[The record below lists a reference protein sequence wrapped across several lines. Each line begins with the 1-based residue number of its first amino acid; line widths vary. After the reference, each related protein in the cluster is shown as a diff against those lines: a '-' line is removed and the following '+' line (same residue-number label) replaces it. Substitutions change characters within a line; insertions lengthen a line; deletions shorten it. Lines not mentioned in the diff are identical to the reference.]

1 MRVNRGR
8 PTRAAVYERLRVQ
21 IGELRERLGGLP
33 SPGEAEDIW
42 HGIWLQEAHHST
54 AIEGNTLVLKQVE
67 QLLEQGR
74 AVGNR
79 ELREYMEVRGYADAA
94 NWVYSQALNPGTW
107 SSGELLSLTELR
119 HIHRLALTPV
129 WDVAPHPSA
138 DRSEHPG
145 SFRKHDI
152 RPFPG
157 GMHPPP
163 WPEVSA
169 MVMDWIGELQALGL
183 EREGIEPEALARV
196 HARFEQI
203 HPFLDGNGRTG
214 RLVLN
219 LLLVRLGYPPAIV
232 FKGDRRRYLA
242 ALGNA
247 DRGDYGPLA
256 ELLARAILDNLH
268 KFVVPAVAGPS
279 RLVPLPALASERI
292 SANALR
298 VAATRGRLNASKAPD
313 GTWRSTRA
321 WVDEYLAERYARARP
336 ASASRERGVSFK
348 AALNSAVRAG
358 LAAAA
363 PPTRSF
369 RVQAQPLGIRPDIDI
384 DKAPEPRI

>member
-1 MRVNRGR
+1 MGLPERLPDSSSVRNKLILDLGLICSVQLLLPQSHTWENVRYNWIVPQPHKTPGGTRGR

-21 IGELRERLGGLP
+21 ISELQDRLGGLP
-33 SPGEAEDIW
+33 SPGEADGIW
-42 HGIWLQEAHHST
+42 RGIWLEEAHHST

-67 QLLEQGR
+67 QLLEEGR
-74 AVGNR
+74 AVGNK

-94 NWVYSQALNPGTW
+94 NWVYGQALDPGAW

-119 HIHRLALTPV
+119 HIHRLALTPA

-138 DRSEHPG
+138 GHSERPG
-145 SFRKHDI
+145 AFRRHDI

-157 GMHPPP
+157 GMRPPP

-169 MVMDWIGELQALGL
+169 MVTDWISEVQALGR
-183 EREGIEPEALARV
+183 EGEGIEPEALAKV

-219 LLLVRLGYPPAIV
+219 LLLVRLGYPPAII

-242 ALGNA
+242 ALQSA
-247 DRGDYGPLA
+247 DQGDHGPLG

-268 KFVVPAVAGPS
+268 KFVVPAIAGPS
-279 RLVPLPALASERI
+279 RLVPLPALASKRI

-298 VAATRGRLNASKAPD
+298 VAATRGRLKASKAAD

-321 WVDEYLAERYARARP
+321 WVDEYLAGRYEREP
-336 ASASRERGVSFK
+336 K
-348 AALNSAVRAG
+348 AGS
-358 LAAAA
+358 
-363 PPTRSF
+363 
-369 RVQAQPLGIRPDIDI
+369 
-384 DKAPEPRI
+384 

>member
-1 MRVNRGR
+1 MPHPNKFTKGSRGR
-8 PTRAAVYERLRVQ
+8 PARTAVYERLRVQ
-21 IGELRERLGGLP
+21 ISELHDRIGGLP
-33 SPGEAEDIW
+33 SPRDADGIW
-42 HGIWLQEAHHST
+42 RGIWLEEAHHST

-67 QLLEQGR
+67 QLLEEGR
-74 AVGNR
+74 AVGNK

-94 NWVYSQALNPGTW
+94 NWVYGQALDPGAW

-119 HIHRLALTPV
+119 HIHRLALTPA

-138 DRSEHPG
+138 GHRESPG
-145 SFRKHDI
+145 SFREHDI

-157 GMHPPP
+157 GMRPPP

-169 MVMDWIGELQALGL
+169 MVTDWIREVQALG
-183 EREGIEPEALARV
+183 RVGDGIEPEALAKV

-219 LLLVRLGYPPAIV
+219 LLLVRLGYPPAII

-242 ALGNA
+242 ALQSA
-247 DRGDYGPLA
+247 DRGDHGPLG

-268 KFVVPAVAGPS
+268 KFIVPAVAGPS
-279 RLVPLPALASERI
+279 RLIPLPALASEEI

-298 VAATRGRLNASKAPD
+298 VAATRGRLKASKAAD
-313 GTWRSTRA
+313 GTWRSTRT
-321 WVDEYLAERYARARP
+321 WVEEYLAGRYER
-336 ASASRERGVSFK
+336 
-348 AALNSAVRAG
+348 
-358 LAAAA
+358 
-363 PPTRSF
+363 
-369 RVQAQPLGIRPDIDI
+369 
-384 DKAPEPRI
+384 EPRDSSR

>member
-1 MRVNRGR
+1 MPQPHKISRPSRGR
-8 PTRAAVYERLRVQ
+8 PPRAAVYERLRVQ
-21 IGELRERLGGLP
+21 IGELRDRLGGLP
-33 SPGEAEDIW
+33 PPAEADAIW
-42 HGIWLQEAHHST
+42 RGIWLEEAHHST

-67 QLLEQGR
+67 QLLEEGR
-74 AVGNR
+74 AVGNK

-94 NWVYSQALNPGTW
+94 SWVYGQALDPDAW
-107 SSGELLSLTELR
+107 SSGELLSLTELP
-119 HIHRLALTPV
+119 HIHRLALTPS
-129 WDVAPHPSA
+129 WEIAPHPSA
-138 DRSEHPG
+138 SHSERPG
-145 SFRKHDI
+145 SLRKHDI

-157 GMHPPP
+157 GMRPPP

-169 MVMDWIGELQALGL
+169 MVSDWIGEVQALSR
-183 EREGIEPEALARV
+183 EREGIEPEALART

-219 LLLVRLGYPPAIV
+219 LLLVRLGYPPAII
-232 FKGDRRRYLA
+232 FKGDRRRYLG
-242 ALGNA
+242 ALQSA
-247 DRGDYGPLA
+247 DQGDLGPLA

-298 VAATRGRLNASKAPD
+298 VAATRGRLQASKAAD

-321 WVDEYLAERYARARP
+321 WVEEYLAGRY
-336 ASASRERGVSFK
+336 E
-348 AALNSAVRAG
+348 RAG
-358 LAAAA
+358 A
-363 PPTRSF
+363 
-369 RVQAQPLGIRPDIDI
+369 
-384 DKAPEPRI
+384 